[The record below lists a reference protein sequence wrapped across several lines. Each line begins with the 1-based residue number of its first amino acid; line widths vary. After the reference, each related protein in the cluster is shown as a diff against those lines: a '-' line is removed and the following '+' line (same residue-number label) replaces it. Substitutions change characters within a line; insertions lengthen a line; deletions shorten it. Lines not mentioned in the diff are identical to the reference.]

1 MFGWKKTSINTR
13 LGKKSD
19 VKFVL
24 SEVQKGLANG
34 CFYFEGDNFLREFEK
49 ELLQVT
55 NAHERDVMIAD
66 FLFIFDDKRSGKTIG
81 FALLTGRNDASG
93 LASHIEIRMFGVE
106 ESSRGQG
113 MGKFMLQELK
123 RVAPGHNLEAS
134 CLPAS
139 AVMARLLDR
148 EGFTQ
153 IKVSPFGKRTFRFA
167 PSEHGIK

>member
-1 MFGWKKTSINTR
+1 MFGWKKSSINTR
-13 LGKKSD
+13 LAKKSD

-24 SEVQKGLANG
+24 SEVQQGLDKGY
-34 CFYFEGDNFLREFEK
+34 FYFEGDDFLSKFEK
-49 ELLQVT
+49 ELLQAT
-55 NAHERDVMIAD
+55 SAHERDVMIAD
-66 FLFIFDDKRSGKTIG
+66 FLFIFDDIRSGKTIG
-81 FALLTGRNDASG
+81 FALLTGRNGANG
-93 LASHIEIRMFGVE
+93 LASHLEIRMFGVE

-113 MGKFMLQELK
+113 VGKFMLQELK

-139 AVMARLLDR
+139 TVMAIMLDR

-167 PSEHGIK
+167 SSEHGVK